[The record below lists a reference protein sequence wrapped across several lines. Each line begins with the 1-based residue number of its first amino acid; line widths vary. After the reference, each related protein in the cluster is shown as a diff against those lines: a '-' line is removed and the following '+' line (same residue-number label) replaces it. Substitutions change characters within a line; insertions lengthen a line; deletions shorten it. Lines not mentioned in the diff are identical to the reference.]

1 MQIVSDREE
10 IIFRKEFEGKV
21 SYSIGLSE
29 KKEDGSY
36 ERGYMPVRFRKG
48 VELKDKTKIKLKE
61 AWLNFFK
68 DNKKTITYIF
78 INKFEMA
85 SDYEAIKQVQDR
97 MLPPKEKTYLEQQQM
112 NYTHEDSDNLPFY

>member
-10 IIFRKEFEGKV
+10 IIFRKEFEGKA

-36 ERGYMPVRFRKG
+36 EKGYMPVRFRKG

-61 AWLNFFK
+61 AWLKFFK

-112 NYTHEDSDNLPFY
+112 NYTQEDSDNLPFY